1 VADPKIAD
9 FVLAFVS
16 PRFSSIKATSAG
28 LGIIDSAVG

>member
-1 VADPKIAD
+1 MVDPKIAD
-9 FVLAFVS
+9 FVLAFVI